1 MDELYEVI
9 DMENSIRKSQFEF
22 FNSFFDATFGFNV
35 RIDVT
40 SVKEY
45 SSKTKTSFF
54 TNFLYIITICLNQIK
69 EMRLRN
75 IDNEIR
81 LYKVI
86 NPNFTVKTD
95 DGSFNNV
102 GHKYTTN
109 YDEFYKLNRKA
120 ILEGKKVKNNKD
132 EYNANKLYN
141 DFYMSCLLDFDF
153 EGMTHPSPGGNKTS
167 QSVPRIFWGSYV
179 NENDKYFLTLNITV
193 SHALCDGEP
202 LKQAFNLI
210 KKACN
215 NFEEFILANSK

>member
-120 ILEGKKVKNNKD
+120 ILEGKKVKNNKSLF
-132 EYNANKLYN
+132 A
-141 DFYMSCLLDFDF
+141 
-153 EGMTHPSPGGNKTS
+153 HGG
-167 QSVPRIFWGSYV
+167 
-179 NENDKYFLTLNITV
+179 
-193 SHALCDGEP
+193 
-202 LKQAFNLI
+202 
-210 KKACN
+210 
-215 NFEEFILANSK
+215 